1 MSDRQPLD
9 NEEEN
14 DIVHNLHGEET
25 LVRKSQDPP
34 NSAGLNQ
41 GNGQFDAFHLNEGQ

>member
-14 DIVHNLHGEET
+14 DIVHNLHGTET
-25 LVRKSQDPP
+25 LVKILNEP
-34 NSAGLNQ
+34 NSAGIS
-41 GNGQFDAFHLNEGQ
+41 